1 MPKLPN
7 HLPKIAINL
16 IPQDPFMGSVVG
28 KFLMWSLSIGRYIVI
43 LTELVV
49 ILSFLSRFKLDR
61 DLTDVNE
68 AIAMQKTLIQS
79 YGDTET
85 EFLATQAKINFI
97 KNEGQ
102 NHQIT
107 TSLDFVEKNLPVDVK
122 LTQLNV
128 QPLRWFMSGSAMS
141 AQGMKA
147 TVDQVVKANPQ
158 ADVSLGKVKL
168 NSQLG
173 TIDFDINVDQ
183 KTTVVQKKT
192 PSKTEAETIETN
204 EDGM

>member
-7 HLPKIAINL
+7 PLPKIKINL
-16 IPQDPFMGSVVG
+16 IPQDPFMSSVVG
-28 KFLMWSLSIGRYIVI
+28 KFLVWSLSIGRYIVI

-68 AIAMQKTLIQS
+68 AIEAQKTLIKS
-79 YGDTET
+79 YGNTEA
-85 EFLATQAKINFI
+85 EFVATQAKINFI
-97 KNEGQ
+97 KKEGK
-102 NHQIT
+102 NHQISS
-107 TSLDFVEKNLPVDVK
+107 SLDFIEKNLPIDVK
-122 LTQLNV
+122 LTQLNI
-128 QPLRWFMSGSAMS
+128 QPLRWFMSASAMS

-147 TVDQVVKANPQ
+147 TVDQVVQANPQ

-168 NSQLG
+168 NSQTG

-183 KTTVVQKKT
+183 KTTIIQK
-192 PSKTEAETIETN
+192 PASKIDSEAEDSGI
-204 EDGM
+204 